1 MESGENL
8 PVTLEDL
15 REDMNEFSANLK
27 QYSDAAEVSSTTI
40 FQIIA
45 RIRERANVRHIEIKE
60 RVTRLEQGIAQI
72 QCPSTPPL
80 PSHATA
86 TTSQVLAASS
96 EIDGERPLGIA
107 QIGGTET
114 VITAN
119 YLFGLIRD
127 LQAKLEILTERS
139 KNTGVI
145 FQHLAFSSE
154 AEFGH
159 WFVAH
164 NPEGSGLA
172 GFVDLVS
179 IWTFVSNEPGEM
191 GTWLNAAHK
200 AKAVGLKGG
209 SADAT
214 YAHSMT
220 RRYPTAFIGS
230 DNKPILSTTT
240 INMLESYDAWRGTI
254 SGDGQKEKLTND
266 LQRAVHSHRTYC
278 EAYLPA
284 GPLREAAIKTAKVT
298 LLFWTSLVSYIED
311 EYQLLKSFNL
321 LPKHVLLLLSNQLV
335 QICDDMF
342 EFRNCASNVDL
353 QNPLAAATRYAWVTL
368 QSLGTM
374 DGYLSAKFR
383 LHQAINST
391 FIRFLT
397 RHMADQTGA
406 GLKGIIDGLK
416 TTVAELEK
424 KVKNIDT
431 DGSKKVTQEMFNH
444 LESKLENVITANN
457 LRKNAPRNNNNTN
470 NNNS

>member
-1 MESGENL
+1 
-8 PVTLEDL
+8 
-15 REDMNEFSANLK
+15 
-27 QYSDAAEVSSTTI
+27 
-40 FQIIA
+40 
-45 RIRERANVRHIEIKE
+45 
-60 RVTRLEQGIAQI
+60 
-72 QCPSTPPL
+72 
-80 PSHATA
+80 
-86 TTSQVLAASS
+86 
-96 EIDGERPLGIA
+96 
-107 QIGGTET
+107 
-114 VITAN
+114 
-119 YLFGLIRD
+119 
-127 LQAKLEILTERS
+127 
-139 KNTGVI
+139 
-145 FQHLAFSSE
+145 
-154 AEFGH
+154 
-159 WFVAH
+159 
-164 NPEGSGLA
+164 
-172 GFVDLVS
+172 
-179 IWTFVSNEPGEM
+179 
-191 GTWLNAAHK
+191 
-200 AKAVGLKGG
+200 
-209 SADAT
+209 
-214 YAHSMT
+214 
-220 RRYPTAFIGS
+220 
-230 DNKPILSTTT
+230 
-240 INMLESYDAWRGTI
+240 MLESYDAWRGTI

-284 GPLREAAIKTAKVT
+284 GPLRKAAIKTAEVT

-335 QICDDMF
+335 QICDNMF

-431 DGSKKVTQEMFNH
+431 DGSKKVTQEMFNR